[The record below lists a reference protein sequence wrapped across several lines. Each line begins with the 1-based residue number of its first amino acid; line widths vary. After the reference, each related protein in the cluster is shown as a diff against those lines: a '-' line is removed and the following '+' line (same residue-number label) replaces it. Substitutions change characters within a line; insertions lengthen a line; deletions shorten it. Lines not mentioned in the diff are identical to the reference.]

1 MLSYIEYLN
10 LPTRV
15 ALILVGV
22 FLLLNIIGELL
33 EFKGKVVPEYVKIRK
48 RFARKKEERN
58 QELETLRQVQVLL
71 NEVNQHYSQDNITKR
86 DSWMQWVNDR
96 AKVYDASVVELTDLK
111 EALASNNEMTLDL
124 YINIHRNRIID
135 FARLV
140 ADDNALVSQE
150 EFNRIYKENKD
161 YHAVLDKYNKENGE
175 VDIAMK
181 VVDEAYDYRMKH
193 HTFIE
198 DKRGYH

>member
-22 FLLLNIIGELL
+22 FLLLQIVGELL
-33 EFKGKVVPEYVKIRK
+33 EFKGKVAPEFLKIRK
-48 RFARKKEERN
+48 YFIRRKKERKEER
-58 QELETLRQVQVLL
+58 ETLKEVKTLL
-71 NEVNQHYSQDNITKR
+71 SEVNQHYNQDNITKR

-96 AKVYDASVVELTDLK
+96 AEVYDASVVELTDLK
-111 EALASNNEMTLDL
+111 EALAANNEMTLDL

-140 ADDNALVSQE
+140 ADDSALVSQE

-161 YHAVLDKYNKENGE
+161 YHAVLDKYNKKNGE
-175 VDIAMK
+175 VDVAMK
-181 VVDEAYDYRMKH
+181 IVAEAYDYRMKH

-198 DKRGYH
+198 DLRGYH